1 MALPPSQKRSGFP
14 PTATNKNQY
23 TNENDSDILFVSQV
37 WDAYFLGN
45 TMPNKTGRM
54 SSPRPTKGLCGS
66 LALLIATSVSAEEL
80 SSDIARE
87 VIIVGGYQEAY
98 ETAGSAHFLGP
109 EELLKF
115 NYSDIQDIIREVP
128 GVSVQLE
135 DGYGLRPNL
144 SIRGTPTERSSRV
157 TLLEDGVLIAP
168 APYSAP
174 SAYYFPTAGR
184 MHAFEVLKGPAAIT
198 QGPYT
203 IGGALNMISTPIPRD
218 MAGGLLV
225 EGGGYS
231 DRRLHAHAGFTS
243 DTGVGLMFETHDWG
257 SDGFQKI
264 DRDGGD
270 TGLGIQDHTFKIRYA
285 TPDSRHQLD
294 FKYQYADQDS
304 DQSYLGLTDADFRKD
319 PYRRYGLSQLD
330 NIKTQHD
337 QHILRYRFKASD
349 SLAISVTAYNNEHE
363 RNWFKTEGLDL
374 DGTDNGNSFEKDS
387 WYNVIQTV
395 NKGDGRCL
403 AHTLSGLGLADG
415 SADGADPALT
425 DITVD
430 STEISFSKGRS
441 TVAGDSQDEC
451 DAKLITTDSNADS
464 YADDKAALAERVKA
478 EVSRFVG
485 DSVTETDLNSRVD
498 TLTNNLI
505 GELAGHNASGT
516 GESIDYFSN
525 ERLQG
530 ILDGTED
537 TAEGG
542 IQLKSNSREYFSRG
556 VQVRLDWN
564 GELSGA
570 HHDVEVGLRYHEDE
584 EDRIQRIDA
593 YTQKGGKLILHDAG
607 DWGHQSAGNRLQE
620 AEAISV
626 YVHDRIEWGSW
637 VFTPGFRYEDI
648 KQKRTRWEDPEPGN
662 PRANFRSTRKND
674 TSVFLPGMGVL
685 FNVDDNWSVL
695 AGYHKGFSAPSNS
708 PGVKEEEADNY
719 ELGVRYAGTH
729 VRGEVIAFYSDYENL
744 VGECTN
750 SSGGN
755 CEPGDAFNGDAA
767 TVEGVE
773 AMFVANVPLDETLNL
788 PLSLSYTYIDGEFDT
803 SFADSLFFGDVEK
816 GDPLPYIPE
825 HQMRVSMG
833 LESTDWSV
841 NLSGK
846 YSDEICVKAA
856 CGAFEKT
863 DSSFTVDLSGSYRI
877 NKNINLIARVENVTD
892 QEDLVAR
899 HPYGARPNKPRTAML
914 GLRVENFF

>member
-1 MALPPSQKRSGFP
+1 MMENPGKSPGARR
-14 PTATNKNQY
+14 ATQ
-23 TNENDSDILFVSQV
+23 
-37 WDAYFLGN
+37 
-45 TMPNKTGRM
+45 
-54 SSPRPTKGLCGS
+54 LCGS
-66 LALLIATSVSAEEL
+66 LALLLSTAVSAEGPPPAV
-80 SSDIARE
+80 DPE
-87 VIIVGGYQEAY
+87 VIIVGGYQEAS
-98 ETAGSAHFLGP
+98 ESTGSAHFLGP

-115 NYSDIQDIIREVP
+115 NYSDIQDIIRDVP

-243 DTGVGLMFETHDWG
+243 DAGVGLMFETHEWG

-264 DRDGGD
+264 DHGGGD
-270 TGLGIQDHTFKIRYA
+270 TGLDIQDHTFKIRYA
-285 TPDSRHQLD
+285 PPGSRHQLD
-294 FKYQYADQDS
+294 FKYQVADQDS

-330 NIKTQHD
+330 NIQTQHD
-337 QHILRYRFKASD
+337 QHILRYRFKASE

-374 DGTDNGNSFEKDS
+374 DGTDDGNSFERDS

-395 NKGDGRCL
+395 NQGDGRCL
-403 AHTLSGLGLADG
+403 AHTLSGLGLVDG
-415 SADGADPALT
+415 SAEGAGPTLN

-430 STEISFSKGRS
+430 SAEIGFSKGRS
-441 TVAGDSQDEC
+441 TVAGDSQDAC
-451 DAKLITTDSNADS
+451 NAQLIATDSNADS
-464 YADDKAALAERVKA
+464 YADDKTALAKRVKA
-478 EVSRFVG
+478 EVSSFVG
-485 DSVTETDLNSRVD
+485 DSVTEADLDGRVG
-498 TLTNNLI
+498 TLTDDLI
-505 GELAGHNASGT
+505 SALTTRNSEGT
-516 GESIDYFSN
+516 GEAILDYFSN

-542 IQLKSNSREYFSRG
+542 VQLKSNSREYFSRG

-564 GELSGA
+564 GELGGA
-570 HHDVEVGLRYHEDE
+570 RHNVEVGVRYHEDE

-593 YTQKGGKLILHDAG
+593 YTQKDGQLILHDAG

-620 AEAISV
+620 AEAVSV

-648 KQKRTRWEDPEPGN
+648 EQQRTRWKDPEPGKL
-662 PRANFRSTRKND
+662 RATFRSTRKND

-685 FNVDDNWSVL
+685 FNVDDHWAVL

-708 PGVKEEEADNY
+708 PGVEEEEADNY
-719 ELGVRYAGTH
+719 ELGIRYAGTH
-729 VRGEVIAFYSDYENL
+729 MRGEVIAFYSDYENL

-750 SSGGN
+750 ASGGN

-773 AMFVANVPLDETLNL
+773 AMVVANVPLDETLNL
-788 PLSLSYTYIDGEFDT
+788 PLSVSYTYIDGEFDT

-846 YSDEICVKAA
+846 YTDEICVKAA

-863 DSSFTVDLSGSYRI
+863 DSSFTVDVSGSYRI
-877 NKNINLIARVENVTD
+877 NKNISLIARLENVTD
-892 QEDLVAR
+892 QEDLVSR
-899 HPYGARPNKPRTAML
+899 HPYGVRPNKPRTAIV
-914 GLRVENFF
+914 GFRVDNFF

>member
-1 MALPPSQKRSGFP
+1 
-14 PTATNKNQY
+14 
-23 TNENDSDILFVSQV
+23 
-37 WDAYFLGN
+37 
-45 TMPNKTGRM
+45 M
-54 SSPRPTKGLCGS
+54 SSPHPTKGLCGS

-80 SSDIARE
+80 PSDIDRE

-415 SADGADPALT
+415 SADGADPALN

-430 STEISFSKGRS
+430 SAEISFSKGRS

-451 DAKLITTDSNADS
+451 DAKLITTNPNAAS

-478 EVSRFVG
+478 EVSGFVG
-485 DSVTETDLNSRVD
+485 DSVTEANLDSRVG
-498 TLTNNLI
+498 TLTDDLI
-505 GELAGHNASGT
+505 SALATHNANGT

-564 GELSGA
+564 GELGGA

-593 YTQKGGKLILHDAG
+593 YTQKDGKLILHDAG

-648 KQKRTRWEDPEPGN
+648 KQKRTRWKDPEPGN